1 MIARV
6 VFGVFL
12 LFLTGCASQTRH
24 AVNSLDRQNPVY
36 QSDVCQQSFQLADF
50 HDQLQKTRMVGTPLV
65 LLASSGTGALVAM
78 LAANMGLDTL
88 DRLDA
93 SHVVVVCDGP
103 ETPSFNIWEK
113 VFLGAG
119 LQLFTNGIKFGGN

>member
-1 MIARV
+1 
-6 VFGVFL
+6 
-12 LFLTGCASQTRH
+12 
-24 AVNSLDRQNPVY
+24 
-36 QSDVCQQSFQLADF
+36 
-50 HDQLQKTRMVGTPLV
+50 MVGTPLV

-103 ETPSFNIWEK
+103 ETPSLNIWEK